1 MFFCRPS
8 LRSLIIT
15 LTAKVNKLMATVD
28 DLVSDVAAQKTVI
41 DGLDTLLANIAA
53 QIAALKSSQT
63 DPDTA
68 AKIDA
73 LHASVT
79 ENTGRIQADIVANT
93 PSDTAPQPAA

>member
-93 PSDTAPQPAA
+93 APTPPAA

>member
-93 PSDTAPQPAA
+93 PAAPTPPTA

>member
-1 MFFCRPS
+1 MIRDALQCLFRPS
-8 LRSLIIT
+8 I
-15 LTAKVNKLMATVD
+15 LTDIQRKVNKLMATVD

-53 QIAALKSSQT
+53 QIAALKSTQT
-63 DPDTA
+63 DPETA

-79 ENTGRIQADIVANT
+79 ENTGRIQADIIANT
-93 PSDTAPQPAA
+93 DQPPVA

>member
-1 MFFCRPS
+1 MWLFCRPS
-8 LRSLIIT
+8 LRTLINNLT
-15 LTAKVNKLMATVD
+15 LKLEKLMATVD

-53 QIAALKSSQT
+53 QIAALKSTQT
-63 DPDTA
+63 DPETA

-93 PSDTAPQPAA
+93 DQPPAA